1 MGAGE
6 MIRVAPDGTAGWNR
20 REKYENRNNTTDVY
34 EVETVACKQT
44 SKAYWLA
51 GGREGKPSFLLACK
65 SAQEAIF
72 QDGETAKFCKT
83 WVSISLLESKPL
95 QSFLASDK
103 I

>member
-1 MGAGE
+1 M
-6 MIRVAPDGTAGWNR
+6 
-20 REKYENRNNTTDVY
+20 Y

-44 SKAYWLA
+44 SKARSPA
-51 GGREGKPSFLLACK
+51 GGREGKPSFPLACEK
-65 SAQEAIF
+65 AAEAIL
-72 QDGETAKFCKT
+72 QDGETAKFSKT